1 MRNGS
6 TPNPLGLSTIVVAKK
21 VVEKKKNILGNGF
34 AFPGEMASASLWTT
48 MNFTNLLQNI
58 PSGVR

>member
-21 VVEKKKNILGNGF
+21 VVEKKKTF
-34 AFPGEMASASLWTT
+34 WEMALHFPVKW
-48 MNFTNLLQNI
+48 LLPHYGQQ
-58 PSGVR
+58 